1 MFSKSNKNLNSKY
14 MREKYFLTVNIFRFM
29 VGNVKG
35 DDSVETMIEST
46 SKFTCITS
54 KCTLTTEESKDL
66 VYKV

>member
-1 MFSKSNKNLNSKY
+1 